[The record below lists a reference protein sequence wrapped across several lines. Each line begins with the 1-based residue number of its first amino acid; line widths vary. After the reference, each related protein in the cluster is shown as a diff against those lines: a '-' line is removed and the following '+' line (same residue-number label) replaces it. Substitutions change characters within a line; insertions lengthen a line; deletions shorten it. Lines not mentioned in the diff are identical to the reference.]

1 MGYGG
6 EPVAA
11 TPGVRVRD
19 GAREKGGDTA
29 VGRWPGSGCPKE
41 HLREIGRWVR
51 EAGLGTQ
58 TEWEAEGGPGMS
70 EGSRVVVRG
79 EGPGDS
85 KGEGRDQVRLKVSG
99 R

>member
-1 MGYGG
+1 M
-6 EPVAA
+6 AA
-11 TPGVRVRD
+11 TAGLGVRD
-19 GAREKGGDTA
+19 GAREKGGDT
-29 VGRWPGSGCPKE
+29 GMGQWPGPDCPKE
-41 HLREIGRWVR
+41 HLREIGRWIR

-58 TEWEAEGGPGMS
+58 RGWEAEGAPGMS